1 MGNREGKSYMEE
13 FLRIDQMV
21 QISILWENEVD
32 MFFSFDAADMLID
45 LREDEIQKRSYFIDC
60 ALLVRWSRSS
70 AYLFMGCWFFI
81 FYH

>member
-1 MGNREGKSYMEE
+1 MEE

-60 ALLVRWSRSS
+60 ALLVR
-70 AYLFMGCWFFI
+70 
-81 FYH
+81 

>member
-45 LREDEIQKRSYFIDC
+45 LREDGIQKRSYFIDC
-60 ALLVRWSRSS
+60 ALLVR
-70 AYLFMGCWFFI
+70 
-81 FYH
+81 